1 MTAPSKDAQCILRI
15 LKGKESLSTS
25 EILELAKSPEFADI
39 CDDCAGG
46 DSIVAAANQLA
57 EMGLIQ
63 RMFGKGGYRWQ
74 IVNG

>member
-1 MTAPSKDAQCILRI
+1 MTNLSKDAQCVLRI

-25 EILELAKSPEFADI
+25 EILELAKSPEFSDI

-46 DSIVAAANQLA
+46 DSFIAAANQLA

-63 RMFGKGGYRWQ
+63 RMFGKGGYHWQ